1 MRANTENLRISS
13 GKSARAM
20 ISVLLL
26 AAILILAVPQ
36 KINAANYRLNT
47 YTVKVAWLC

>member
-1 MRANTENLRISS
+1 MRANTEEMRMSRGRTAKAVIT
-13 GKSARAM
+13 
-20 ISVLLL
+20 VLLL

-47 YTVKVAWLC
+47 YTVKVETG